1 VTDKGTARRY
11 AGALFEVVSKS
22 GDPARAG
29 RDLKAVS
36 TLFSDHADLQRALT
50 SPAVPA
56 SRKRAVL
63 VSVLQAAGGVGP
75 EVTRMLELMA
85 ERDRLALVADTAAA
99 FDERTREAD
108 RVVPAEVVTAVPLSD
123 AQRASLQ
130 AAIAK
135 AAGLDVALSARVDPA
150 IIGGV
155 VARVGSIVF
164 DGSVTRQLERLKQ
177 QLTDAQ

>member
-1 VTDKGTARRY
+1 MTDRGTARRY
-11 AGALFEVVSKS
+11 AGALFDVISKS

-29 RDLKAVS
+29 RDLRAAS
-36 TLFSDHADLQRALT
+36 ALLSDHADLQEALT
-50 SPAVPA
+50 SPAVSA
-56 SRKRAVL
+56 SKKRAVL

-85 ERDRLALVADTAAA
+85 ERDRLGLVALAVAAY
-99 FDERTREAD
+99 DERMREAD
-108 RVVPAEVVTAVPLSD
+108 RVVPAEVVTAVPMSE
-123 AQRASLQ
+123 AQRASLE

-135 AAGLDVALSARVDPA
+135 AAGQGVKLSARVDPI

-155 VARVGSIVF
+155 VARVGSVVF

-177 QLTDAQ
+177 RLTETA